1 MNLELE
7 DLRKRLFEQPVSQA
21 IAAPIPG
28 TVSSKFNNSH
38 RSSGIQEPQ
47 WVEPLMLKAG
57 ERASAIDAESA
68 REEDDLAPSLTRQ
81 ASPAANRDT
90 IQSDLGSGIAQLFGE
105 TKHFQLRIDDLHQK
119 LSQLERT
126 YASGDE
132 LFAPLRVFHTRLS
145 QFAQSFAAMRTFQ
158 FRLAQMAETFEPM
171 KVLHNGLAEVADSF
185 EDHLARLVLS
195 LDPVRGF
202 GERLRQ
208 LALTFDQA
216 GQLQAEFLELH
227 SAFRAAAK

>member
-105 TKHFQLRIDDLHQK
+105 TKHFQL
-119 LSQLERT
+119 
-126 YASGDE
+126 
-132 LFAPLRVFHTRLS
+132 
-145 QFAQSFAAMRTFQ
+145 
-158 FRLAQMAETFEPM
+158 
-171 KVLHNGLAEVADSF
+171 
-185 EDHLARLVLS
+185 
-195 LDPVRGF
+195 
-202 GERLRQ
+202 
-208 LALTFDQA
+208 
-216 GQLQAEFLELH
+216 
-227 SAFRAAAK
+227 

>member
-28 TVSSKFNNSH
+28 SVSSKFNNSG

-47 WVEPLMLKAG
+47 WIEPLVLKAG
-57 ERASAIDAESA
+57 ETAPAIDTESA

-81 ASPAANRDT
+81 ASSPANRDT
-90 IQSDLGSGIAQLFGE
+90 IQSHLGSGMGQLFE
-105 TKHFQLRIDDLHQK
+105 EAKHFQRRIDDLHQK

-145 QFAQSFAAMRTFQ
+145 QFAHSFTAMQAFQ
-158 FRLAQMAETFEPM
+158 FQ
-171 KVLHNGLAEVADSF
+171 
-185 EDHLARLVLS
+185 
-195 LDPVRGF
+195 
-202 GERLRQ
+202 
-208 LALTFDQA
+208 
-216 GQLQAEFLELH
+216 
-227 SAFRAAAK
+227 